1 MNGNNIIS
9 NKENYASEISENI
22 KTSYCDN
29 PELSISDL
37 ENLYKVDITK
47 GSGDITHGAPWY
59 GNEEEIKKRVGSDLN
74 GSDYIYNGQKYK
86 GKDLITTLTGKT
98 IIEVTNEIDNS
109 KYLKDGTETTDL
121 LQQYEMPT
129 IEVVYIIDN
138 NKK

>member
-1 MNGNNIIS
+1 MS
-9 NKENYASEISENI
+9 ADE
-22 KTSYCDN
+22 
-29 PELSISDL
+29 L
-37 ENLYKVDITK
+37 ENLYKVDITE

-129 IEVVYIIDN
+129 IEVVYIIN
-138 NKK
+138 N